1 MDEFSWSLQKLVG
14 LGTWNSQLIL
24 EPVQIKVQEF
34 LAVLCLSVMHEIVCC
49 HLSNTCKS
57 KTIFTSGCKICSS
70 VANVCCLFLSE
81 SVVLGVAF
89 AISWRWFS
97 VLSDADVL
105 FCFRGL
111 RLLLVNRQAGRAP
124 SADAQTL
131 ILLLDMG
138 NFQKAEL
145 EVTTLPLLVTSHST
159 QKRSFWRRSPSQ
171 SLGLVS

>member
-24 EPVQIKVQEF
+24 QPVQIKVQEF
-34 LAVLCLSVMHEIVCC
+34 LVVLR
-49 HLSNTCKS
+49 
-57 KTIFTSGCKICSS
+57 KTIFTSRCKICSS

-81 SVVLGVAF
+81 SVLLGVHFQFLVHAG
-89 AISWRWFS
+89 S
-97 VLSDADVL
+97 LCCGVL

-111 RLLLVNRQAGRAP
+111 RLLLVSRQAGRAP

-159 QKRSFWRRSPSQ
+159 QKRSFWRRFPSQ